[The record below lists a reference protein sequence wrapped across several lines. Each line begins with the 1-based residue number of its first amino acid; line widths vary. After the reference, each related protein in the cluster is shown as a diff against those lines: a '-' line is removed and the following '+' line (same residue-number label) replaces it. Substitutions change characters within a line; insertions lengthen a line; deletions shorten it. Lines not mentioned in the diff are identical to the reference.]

1 VRDTRG
7 DTTHTGLERGRGGRR
22 CPTGRHNPTTTRTCA
37 RGAGATPRRRSV
49 ASASACRWPWRAEA
63 AARGLPHSRYVAD
76 LLRVALGD
84 LPGGP
89 ALAPTPPPAAPTPA
103 SPAPVAP
110 APALPASAARGQV
123 DLRALR
129 IIQFREGRDGEP
141 RQLDTTD
148 KAIVLRILR
157 ADLAWLERDG
167 ADKDA

>member
-1 VRDTRG
+1 MSYG
-7 DTTHTGLERGRGGRR
+7 
-22 CPTGRHNPTTTRTCA
+22 
-37 RGAGATPRRRSV
+37 TPQPDDDAQLRAWRRRYTEDHERTFSLRLPL
-49 ASASACRWPWRAEA
+49 ALARRLRAEA

-167 ADKDA
+167 ADRDA

>member
-1 VRDTRG
+1 MPPSYGTPQPG
-7 DTTHTGLERGRGGRR
+7 DDAQLR
-22 CPTGRHNPTTTRTCA
+22 A
-37 RGAGATPRRRSV
+37 WRRRYVEDTERSFSLRLPL
-49 ASASACRWPWRAEA
+49 ALARRLRAEA

-89 ALAPTPPPAAPTPA
+89 ALASTPPPAAPT
-103 SPAPVAP
+103 
-110 APALPASAARGQV
+110 PALPASAARGQV

-129 IIQFREGRDGEP
+129 IIQLREGRDGEP

-148 KAIVLRILR
+148 KATVLRILR

-167 ADKDA
+167 ADRDA

>member
-1 VRDTRG
+1 MPPSYGAPQPG
-7 DTTHTGLERGRGGRR
+7 DDAPLRAWRRRYAEETERGFSLRLPLALARR
-22 CPTGRHNPTTTRTCA
+22 L
-37 RGAGATPRRRSV
+37 
-49 ASASACRWPWRAEA
+49 RAEA
-63 AARGLPHSRYVAD
+63 AARGLPHRRDVAD

-89 ALAPTPPPAAPTPA
+89 ALAATPPPAAPTPA

-129 IIQFREGRDGEP
+129 IIQLREGRDGEP

-148 KAIVLRILR
+148 KATVLRILR

-167 ADKDA
+167 ADRDA

>member
-1 VRDTRG
+1 MPTSYGTPQPGDDAQLRAWRRRYAEDT
-7 DTTHTGLERGRGGRR
+7 ERGFSLRLPLALARR
-22 CPTGRHNPTTTRTCA
+22 L
-37 RGAGATPRRRSV
+37 
-49 ASASACRWPWRAEA
+49 RAEA
-63 AARGLPHSRYVAD
+63 AARGLPHSRDVAD

-129 IIQFREGRDGEP
+129 IIQLREGAGAGAGRNDPG
-141 RQLDTTD
+141 QFDTADT
-148 KAIVLRILR
+148 ATVLRILE
-157 ADLAWLERDG
+157 ADLAWLRDVDRRATQEVPTDG
-167 ADKDA
+167 